1 MKRFRVVT
9 TESRSVVYSVVAESE
24 VQARRLV
31 ENDSDDLDCNRMD
44 DWETNTRSEWTV
56 EEEVA
61 DGA

>member
-1 MKRFRVVT
+1 MKRFRVIT

-31 ENDSDDLDCNRMD
+31 EEDSDDLECNRMD

-56 EEEVA
+56 EEEEP

>member
-1 MKRFRVVT
+1 MKRFRVIT
-9 TESRSVVYSVVAESE
+9 SESRTVVYHVTALSE

-31 ENDSDDLDCNRMD
+31 EEDGAGLECNRMN

-56 EEEVA
+56 EEEQ